1 VAEPDA
7 WSRFAAELAAMPDVI
22 ERLMREHVADG
33 SGHCRAC
40 TTPGRG
46 TPASPWPCGL
56 FAIARYA
63 HLRREGENHAL

>member
-1 VAEPDA
+1 
-7 WSRFAAELAAMPDVI
+7 MPDVI